1 MSYITTLLQDL
12 YNAKGPEPR
21 DPAFMLRSY
30 LLFLMTKPEIGL
42 TEWIHEMKRIPYYA
56 ILSGFVPGDI
66 PGVGTFYDFFKRLWA
81 AVDDSS
87 RRQDFSSERELC

>member
-1 MSYITTLLQDL
+1 
-12 YNAKGPEPR
+12 
-21 DPAFMLRSY
+21 
-30 LLFLMTKPEIGL
+30 
-42 TEWIHEMKRIPYYA
+42 MKRIPYYA

-87 RRQDFSSERELC
+87 RRQDFSSERELCWFPVAFWHFSLFSYRNAERLLYYIISSQAMEQ